1 MNGKKSGKRSS
12 VKKKSLF
19 DHINQI
25 TGVQNPNY
33 WEEISEED
41 KKSWSNYM
49 VHRFLSMKTEW
60 IGFVNQVQKYTLNP
74 KDLYKLYVDVI
85 PKKKQWLRYVK
96 KKKEMDFSKE
106 MLEVVSRYFE
116 VGLQEA
122 QEMVELYFTT
132 NKDELRS
139 ILEMY
144 GNDKKEINKWL
155 M

>member
-1 MNGKKSGKRSS
+1 
-12 VKKKSLF
+12 
-19 DHINQI
+19 
-25 TGVQNPNY
+25 
-33 WEEISEED
+33 
-41 KKSWSNYM
+41 M

-96 KKKEMDFSKE
+96 KKKEMDFPKE

-116 VGLQEA
+116 VSLQEA